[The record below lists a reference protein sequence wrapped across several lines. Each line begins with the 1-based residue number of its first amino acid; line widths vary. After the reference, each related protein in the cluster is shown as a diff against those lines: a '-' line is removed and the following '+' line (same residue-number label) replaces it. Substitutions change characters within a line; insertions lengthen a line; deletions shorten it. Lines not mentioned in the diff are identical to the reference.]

1 MRSVAALTA
10 AVVLTLLTGGV
21 ALADST
27 TNGNTTET
35 GKHHEFT
42 NCGASPALVQV
53 ANCVDLLSF

>member
-1 MRSVAALTA
+1 MRMTVALAL
-10 AVVLTLLTGGV
+10 VVLTTLAGGGV

-42 NCGASPALVQV
+42 NCGASGTLLNV